1 VEALKAIVA
10 MPEPKRLQA
19 QVKIAKALGDDQ
31 RKTRLLIR
39 IKEVFFEQSGGTFK
53 FDTYDSL

>member
-1 VEALKAIVA
+1 